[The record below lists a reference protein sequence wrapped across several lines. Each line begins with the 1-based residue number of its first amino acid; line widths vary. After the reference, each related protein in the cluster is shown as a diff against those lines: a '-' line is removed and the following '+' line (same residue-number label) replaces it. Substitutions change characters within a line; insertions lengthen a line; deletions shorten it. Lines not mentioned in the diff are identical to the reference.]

1 LKEMPSSF
9 TGWDLAFF
17 FTSPNTYLDGKL
29 PVDLLKSKPERVVS
43 LAHAFTHPAD
53 AF

>member
-1 LKEMPSSF
+1 MPFSF

-29 PVDLLKSKPERVVS
+29 PVDLLKSKPELVVA
-43 LAHAFTHPAD
+43 LAHAFAHQAD